1 MSTVNFY
8 NLQKQQIQELLDL
21 VQVDGL
27 PEDPRERLATLQL
40 LAKSDTWIPTY
51 CPETGVSLEGVD
63 PIKHAAALWPEC
75 VVASK
80 MSPEAR
86 EREAALYR
94 AASRPAPLRRGN

>member
-1 MSTVNFY
+1 MSLNTFY

-21 VQVDGL
+21 VNHDGL
-27 PEDPRERLATLQL
+27 PEDPAERLVTLQL
-40 LAKSDTWIPTY
+40 LAKSDTWVPTH
-51 CPETGVSLEGVD
+51 CPETGISLEGVD
-63 PIKHAAALWPEC
+63 PIKHAQSLWPDC

-94 AASRPAPLRRGN
+94 AANRPAPLRRGN

>member
-27 PEDPRERLATLQL
+27 PENPAERLATLQL
-40 LAKSDTWIPTY
+40 LAKSDTWIPDF
-51 CPETGVSLEGVD
+51 CPETGISLEGID
-63 PIKHAAALWPEC
+63 PIKHAAALWPDC

-94 AASRPAPLRRGN
+94 AANRPAPMRRGN